1 MHKSS
6 TTKSTPPKGALKY
19 TLKRAKQLQEKHN
32 LTASTI
38 RNWKWKGWIPAMY
51 RGGHYVKPIPAT
63 PAQLRRLDR
72 YLALDI
78 VVRAHLGLP
87 KQRLKDYLQRNGNA
101 RLQVHEVETV
111 FEHIVGLQTPLENF
125 IAEPNFDQLK
135 VILLDPR
142 FRNTALIDPPYRE
155 VRWKRGMEFKPA
167 GYRSIRKKARHWLKL
182 LKKK

>member
-1 MHKSS
+1 MPKSS
-6 TTKSTPPKGALKY
+6 TQFTPPKGALKY

-32 LTASTI
+32 LTPGTI

-63 PAQLRRLDR
+63 PTQLRRLDQ
-72 YLALDI
+72 YLELDL

-111 FEHIVGLQTPLENF
+111 FKHIEKLHAPLESF
-125 IAEPNFDQLK
+125 IAEPNFDQLT

-142 FRNTALIDPPYRE
+142 FRNTALIDLPYRD
-155 VRWKRGMEFKPA
+155 VRWRKGIEFKPA
-167 GYRSIRKKARHWLKL
+167 AYRSIRKKTRHWLKL

>member
-1 MHKSS
+1 MHKKSS
-6 TTKSTPPKGALKY
+6 SQFTAPKGALKF
-19 TLKRAKQLQEKHN
+19 TLKRARQLQEKHN
-32 LTASTI
+32 LTPGTI

-51 RGGHYVKPIPAT
+51 RGGKYVKPIPAT

-87 KQRLKDYLQRNGNA
+87 RQRLKDYLQRNGNA

-111 FEHIVGLQTPLENF
+111 FEHITKLQAPLETF
-125 IAEPNFDQLK
+125 ITEPTFGHLTA
-135 VILLDPR
+135 ILLDPR
-142 FRNTALIDPPYRE
+142 FRNTALIDPPFRA
-155 VRWKRGMEFKPA
+155 VRWKHGIEFDPA
-167 GYRSIRKKARHWLKL
+167 ATRSIQKKARHWLKL